1 MAKNCIFCGARA
13 NSKEDIPPRWVI
25 RLLRKSPN
33 EKVPMRTYRYGEKP
47 KQWLTSHSALRV
59 GKVCQE
65 CNNGWMS
72 RLEEEVK
79 PIFSP
84 MILGSPATL
93 TASQQER
100 ITTWLTKCALMYDS
114 MDKGEVFY
122 NGLDLLHF
130 NKELTPLSDS
140 VAWLGHYKGTMAR
153 SFVDHRTL
161 RKTLASGELVKA
173 HVLSMSMGHLVL
185 QLASVKR
192 IQYRHIVPAIELPT
206 IGPNFTHALVQ
217 VWPMNLQGASWPP
230 SVSLNDTERHLKL
243 FAYRFGGDRV

>member
-1 MAKNCIFCGARA
+1 
-13 NSKEDIPPRWVI
+13 
-25 RLLRKSPN
+25 
-33 EKVPMRTYRYGEKP
+33 
-47 KQWLTSHSALRV
+47 
-59 GKVCQE
+59 
-65 CNNGWMS
+65 MS

-84 MILGSPATL
+84 MILGSPAKL

-100 ITTWLTKCALMYDS
+100 ITTWLTKCALLYDC

-122 NGLDLLHF
+122 NGLDRLHF
-130 NKELTPLSDS
+130 NKDVTPLCDS
-140 VAWLGHYKGTMAR
+140 IAWLGHYNGTMAR

-161 RKTLASGELVKA
+161 QTTLASGDQVKT
-173 HVLSMSMGHLVL
+173 HVLSMSMGQLVL

-192 IQYRHIVPAIELPT
+192 IRYRHIVPGIELST

-217 VWPMNLQGASWPP
+217 VWPMNLQGVSWPP
-230 SVSLNDTERHLKL
+230 SVSLNDTERHLKF